1 MLANM
6 NLSQYLGILRARKKL
21 IVAVHAGLVLTVL
34 GVSLVLPEQFT
45 AETVL
50 ALDTKA
56 NDPVTGQP
64 VQAYLVPGYMESQ
77 MDILASQNSLLYVV
91 DTLGL
96 AKSDE
101 AIKAFQDDAD
111 GKGSLRIWLAD
122 RLAKK
127 VDIKPSKEGSTVS
140 ISFTSP
146 EPHFSAAVANAIAQG
161 YVHTLASMRTS
172 AAQQNNVFFQQQ
184 LKVLQGNL
192 EQAQQE
198 LASYLNEKGIVAADE
213 KLDVEMQR
221 LNDISTQLVQVQS
234 AAMDAQSR
242 TRGAEKAPDV
252 LNNPLI
258 QQIKNQLTVD
268 EGKFRELATKVGPE
282 HPHYKEAQAQVES
295 DRRQLQALT
304 SEYASGLSGSASN
317 AESRAKT
324 LRMALEEQKKKIL
337 ELKQQRSLANVLQRK
352 VEGLQKAYDA
362 AQDRF
367 TTTSLQSRSMTE
379 NVGVVKEASE
389 PAKPSRPRILL
400 NVLAAFVLGGVIA
413 LCTALLAEILDRRV
427 RCARDVESLLDMP
440 VLATIGPAPVRQK
453 RSWAFWRN
461 NNKVANA

>member
-34 GVSLVLPEQFT
+34 GVSLVLPEQYT

-77 MDILASQNSLLYVV
+77 MDILASQNALLYVV

-96 AKSDE
+96 VKSDE
-101 AIKAFQDDAD
+101 AVKAFQDDAD

-317 AESRAKT
+317 AENRAKT

-337 ELKQQRSLANVLQRK
+337 ELKQQRSLASVLQRK

-362 AQDRF
+362 AQERF

-440 VLATIGPAPVRQK
+440 VLATIGPAPARQQ

>member
-6 NLSQYLGILRARKKL
+6 NLSQYLGILRARKKMIL
-21 IVAVHAGLVLTVL
+21 AVHAGIVVTVL
-34 GVSLVLPEQFT
+34 GVSLILPEQFT

-77 MDILASQNSLLYVV
+77 MDILGSQNTMLYVV
-91 DTLGL
+91 DSLGL
-96 AKSDE
+96 AKSEE
-101 AIKAFQDDAD
+101 AAKAFQDDT
-111 GKGSLRIWLAD
+111 GGNGSLRIWLAD
-122 RLAKK
+122 RMAKK
-127 VDIKPSKEGSTVS
+127 MDIKPSKEGSTVS
-140 ISFTSP
+140 VSFTSP
-146 EPHFSAAVANAIAQG
+146 DPHFSAAVANAIAKG

-198 LASYLNEKGIVAADE
+198 LATYLNEKGIIAADE

-242 TRGAEKAPDV
+242 TRGADKAPDV

-258 QQIKNQLTVD
+258 QQVKNQLTVD

-304 SEYASGLSGSASN
+304 SEYASGLTGSASN
-317 AESRAKT
+317 AENRAKA
-324 LRMALEEQKKKIL
+324 LRMAMEEQKKKIL

-352 VEGLQKAYDA
+352 VDGLQKAYDA
-362 AQDRF
+362 AQDRY
-367 TTTSLQSRSMTE
+367 TTTALQSRSMTE
-379 NVGVVKEASE
+379 NVGVVKQATE
-389 PAKPSRPRILL
+389 PTKPSQPRILL

-413 LCTALLAEILDRRV
+413 LCSALLAEILNRRI
-427 RCARDVESLLDMP
+427 RCSRDVEAMLDIP
-440 VLATIGPAPVRQK
+440 VLAEIKPIPSRK
-453 RSWAFWRN
+453 KPFWAFWRS
-461 NNKVANA
+461 NNKVAKA

>member
-1 MLANM
+1 MLATM

-21 IVAVHAGLVLTVL
+21 ILAVHAGIVVTVL
-34 GVSLVLPEQFT
+34 GVSLALPEQFT

-56 NDPVTGQP
+56 SDPVTGQP

-77 MDILASQNSLLYVV
+77 MDILGSQNTLLYVV
-91 DTLGL
+91 DSLGL

-101 AIKAFQDDAD
+101 AVKAFQNDTN

-122 RLAKK
+122 RMAKK
-127 VDIKPSKEGSTVS
+127 MDIKPSKEGSTVS

-146 EPHFSAAVANAIAQG
+146 DPRFSAAVANAITQG
-161 YVHTLASMRTS
+161 YVHTLSSMRTS
-172 AAQQNNVFFQQQ
+172 AAQQKNEFFQQQ

-192 EQAQQE
+192 EQAQHE
-198 LASYLNEKGIVAADE
+198 LANYLNEKGIVAADE

-258 QQIKNQLTVD
+258 QQVKNQLTVD

-304 SEYASGLSGSASN
+304 TEYASGLSGSAGN
-317 AESRAKT
+317 AENRAKA
-324 LRMALEEQKKKIL
+324 LRMAMEEQKKKIL
-337 ELKQQRSLANVLQRK
+337 ELKQQRSLATVLQRK
-352 VEGLQKAYDA
+352 VDGLQKAYDA
-362 AQDRF
+362 AQDRY
-367 TTTSLQSRSMTE
+367 TTTAMESRSLTE
-379 NVGVVKEASE
+379 NVGVVKQATEPTKASQ
-389 PAKPSRPRILL
+389 PRIAL
-400 NVLAAFVLGGVIA
+400 NVLAALVLGGFIA
-413 LCTALLAEILDRRV
+413 LCTALLVEIFDRRV
-427 RCARDVESLLDMP
+427 RCARDIETMLDIP
-440 VLATIGPAPVRQK
+440 VLAEIKPTSTRK
-453 RSWAFWRN
+453 KHFWAFWRSH
-461 NNKVANA
+461 NKVSNA

>member
-317 AESRAKT
+317 AENRAKT
-324 LRMALEEQKKKIL
+324 LRMALDEQKKKIL

-379 NVGVVKEASE
+379 NVGVVKEATE

-427 RCARDVESLLDMP
+427 RCARDVESLLGMP
-440 VLATIGPAPVRQK
+440 VLATIGPAPARKK